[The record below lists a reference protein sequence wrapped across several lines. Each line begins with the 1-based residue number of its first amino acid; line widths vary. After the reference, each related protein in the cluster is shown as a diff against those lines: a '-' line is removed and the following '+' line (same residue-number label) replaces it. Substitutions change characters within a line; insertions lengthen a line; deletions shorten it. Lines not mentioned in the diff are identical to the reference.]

1 MLADLERLIDLQ
13 QVDLRLQE
21 LTRQIQLFPEQRAQT
36 EQQLTDARHAIEA
49 ARQRHA
55 DSLTERKKL
64 ELDVQQLEEKIS
76 KHKAQ
81 LMEVKSN
88 DAYRA
93 LQQEIEQ
100 DEQRRAGAEDREL
113 EAMLAADEQEKEV
126 KAAEAQLKQ
135 AEQRVAAELKR
146 LDTEQR
152 TREQEAAELSARRDA
167 LRPQVSEDSLDV
179 YDRIAGAHGGIAL
192 AEVREEICQVCLIHI
207 RPQTFAEVK
216 RNDYMCYCESCRRIL
231 YYVPPPAA
239 VAPPVEANSAG
250 GGAGA

>member
-49 ARQRHA
+49 ARQRHT

-93 LQQEIEQ
+93 LQQEIEH
-100 DEQRRAGAEDREL
+100 DEQRKASAEDREL
-113 EAMLAADEQEKEV
+113 EAMLAADEQEQEV

-135 AEQRVAAELKR
+135 AEQRVTAELKR

-167 LRPQVSEDSLDV
+167 LRPQVSDDSLDV

-207 RPQTFAEVK
+207 RPQTFAEIR
-216 RNDYMCYCESCRRIL
+216 RNDHMCYCESCRRIL
-231 YYVPPPAA
+231 YYVPPPAP

-250 GGAGA
+250 GGGD